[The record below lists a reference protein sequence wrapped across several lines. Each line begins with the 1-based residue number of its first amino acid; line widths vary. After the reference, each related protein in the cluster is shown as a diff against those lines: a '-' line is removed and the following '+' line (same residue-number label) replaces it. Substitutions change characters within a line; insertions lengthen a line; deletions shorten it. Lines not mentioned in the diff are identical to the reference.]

1 MTGLLDLLEAPD
13 LRARL
18 RHLAGPLGNRPVG
31 GVTLA
36 EDLDRLGQASAGAVV
51 VLTEAASR
59 AAAGYHLDMALRLGR
74 AGGAAAV
81 VLTDGRSS
89 VPPTAA
95 TIATR
100 ADLTVLAAPAGTDL
114 AGLLLAV
121 GRELT
126 GGAESALARLTGVL
140 AALRA
145 AEDGGQSPDRLL
157 QAARAAFGD
166 DLEERPPGEDDVAV
180 PVVIDGEPEGTLCVI
195 RRSPYDDV
203 VAEAVARLAA
213 AGMARAHGLARQP
226 EEVPVRSRG
235 ELLTEFLF
243 AGPARADRLLE
254 RLRAAGVAIDG
265 WHAVIRIEVEGHTG
279 A

>member
-145 AEDGGQSPDRLL
+145 GE
-157 QAARAAFGD
+157 